1 MEKTN
6 EIVKLQGDSS
16 WENALNNES
25 WIAPIADIYETEND
39 YYLTA
44 YMPGVSRENIKIRLE
59 DGSLVI
65 MGRINYREIQ
75 SRKYILKESE
85 SGNYFRRFR
94 ISENVDIEKIEASF
108 DNGQLE
114 MKLGKLDRFKPRIIS
129 IK

>member
-114 MKLGKLDRFKPRIIS
+114 LKLGKLDRFKPRIIS